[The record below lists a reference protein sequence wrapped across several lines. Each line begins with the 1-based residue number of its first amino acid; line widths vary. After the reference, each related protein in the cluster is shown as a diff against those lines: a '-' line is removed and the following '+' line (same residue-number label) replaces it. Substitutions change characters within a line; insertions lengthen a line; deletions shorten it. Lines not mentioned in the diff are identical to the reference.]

1 MVKNKNKF
9 VTKVN
14 NRCSIKNNEK
24 GAISILTVMAIAAF
38 MGFLFFIIFDYST
51 YQQKKQQLQHFS
63 DNAAAAVAT
72 KATTLVMDVGFEEV
86 DCAIAGLEPGS
97 NGKCEIPLQETKIIF
112 DPMTKLIQK
121 ENGIAHEIARKE
133 FKLTNDM
140 LPTNQDTNFKS
151 FRMEVEIYDGIGE
164 LTEIETEIGTY
175 KVSKPTV
182 VVKVWA
188 TVRGPFLGKDLETI
202 TVGIFETKEQF

>member
-1 MVKNKNKF
+1 MVKIKNKS
-9 VTKVN
+9 TKL
-14 NRCSIKNNEK
+14 IKDRFTMKDNEK
-24 GAISILTVMAIAAF
+24 GAISILTVIAIAAF
-38 MGFLFFIIFDYST
+38 MAFLFFIIFDYST
-51 YQQKKQQLQHFS
+51 YMQKKQQLQHFT
-63 DNAAAAVAT
+63 DNAAAAIAT
-72 KATTLVMDVGFEEV
+72 KSTTLVMDVGFEEV
-86 DCAIAGLEPGS
+86 DCVVAGLEPGP

-121 ENGIAHEIARKE
+121 ENGIAHELARKE

-140 LPTNQDTNFKS
+140 LPTTDDTSIKS

-182 VVKVWA
+182 VVKVWS
-188 TVRGPFLGKDLETI
+188 TVKGPFLGKDLETI
-202 TVGIFETKEQF
+202 TVGIFETREQF